1 MNECNSCGAEV
12 LDQKQIVCLS
22 CGAVASQPV
31 IENVASETVFSAGR
45 ARTQYSLLR
54 LLPESG
60 GVYGRGE
67 FLKGTVF
74 LWIAS
79 ALGMGGAA
87 ALLQANEVVGV
98 ITLIVMCL
106 WVLVQNIALL
116 TGRLYDLGCRSMWS
130 RVLGVATL
138 VVPIV
143 SLITLALLFL
153 APRDALRRGNTQ
165 PSVMRPRAAKLSG
178 C

>member
-31 IENVASETVFSAGR
+31 IENVASETVISAGR
-45 ARTQYSLLR
+45 ARTQHSLLR

-67 FLKGTVF
+67 FLKGSVF

-79 ALGMGGAA
+79 ALGMVAAA
-87 ALLQANEVVGV
+87 ALMQANEAVGA
-98 ITLIVMCL
+98 ITLVVMCL

-116 TGRLYDLGCRSMWS
+116 TGRLYDLGCRSLWS

-138 VVPIV
+138 FVPIV
-143 SLITLALLFL
+143 SLVTLVLLVF
-153 APRDALRRGNTQ
+153 APRDALQRGKSQGST
-165 PSVMRPRAAKLSG
+165 MHPRAVSFSG